1 MKVRTGSNIDYAFL
15 QLFARSG
22 RVGPALAALRR
33 MGGCASDPHIKAWS
47 VQTTTILSVPETETY
62 ISHLTNSIPKPLF
75 LSMIVDDRI
84 DKYPGSSDLQ
94 SVTPNDFYQSPDS
107 ELFSQSFEAVA
118 RAESDQPLLPSYSPH
133 RRSNE
138 STLEQ
143 GGVSLEKRF
152 TWGLSE
158 KESSPKYGSK
168 LDAEAAFQDDG
179 RLQISFGHRLSKRLP
194 SNYAEPV
201 NEIGLDEVGFR
212 DAPPMNVNIMIVGSR
227 GDVQPYLALG
237 QRLQKYGT
245 PVLKGDIGKKQVMVA
260 EIWKMLERCCLSC
273 YEVDEG
279 SPNEG
284 GFVAD
289 AIISNP
295 PTFAHIHCAEAL
307 GIPLLLSFTMPW
319 CATAAFPHPL
329 VNVKQS
335 GSHEPNAVNY
345 YSYTLVDMLT
355 WQGLGHAINKFRTKK
370 LGLPYL
376 STASAVTMIQRS
388 AIPWTYCISPALI
401 PKPQDWLTHID
412 VVGFYFLDLANNY
425 VPPTDLFDF
434 LASGEPPIYV
444 GLVGHFRFGSIVLND
459 PQEMTRA
466 ILAGISQAGV
476 RAIVSPGWGG
486 LDETMVKAAG
496 PHVFALGNAP
506 HDWLFQHVSAVCHHG
521 GAGTTAIGLKCGKP
535 TIIVPFFGDQP
546 WWAAQLAQQGAG
558 PEPLD
563 SRNLTSEGF
572 AAAIRAALS
581 PDTIEAAQRI
591 SEMINKE
598 ARWGQKRSGIISQ
611 ASTVTQHAVGQ
622 VNYVLG
628 IFRRLTMRMKVAF
641 SAQVLADRGEIDMN
655 KLKLYRS
662 REYKTHASATD
673 PISGT
678 ALPLLRVVN
687 GFVHGV
693 VKIGSSR
700 PDKGVAKMVTS
711 TVGGVQTVLQG
722 VTEGLTNVPKL
733 YGSEVRETKPVTGF
747 ASGIVEGGKGFAYGL
762 YDGITGLVNEPGA
775 LGAAIGVGTGPL
787 CLTGLGTWTFPS
799 HTMILIDNK
808 TDSTE
813 IQPQT
818 ESLSQSDSYADG
830 SEPAASSVILDIP
843 ASDSHEYL
851 PEAAMRPPPNYS
863 PTAVNLID
871 SSASGISYPTEKAR
885 LPEYSETVVTEATIR
900 SDGRIQASFASSQG
914 FPEGYAPPIYEPALE
929 KDGSFNTPSMNI
941 NIMIVEVEVTSSHT
955 FRLANNSKNTIFQYW
970 RGPKQPC
977 EYMFLNAGSV
987 SKSDNIK
994 KGDVEKN
1001 QSMISEI
1008 MERCLLSC
1016 YEDDKVSGEEPGF
1029 AADLIISNPQ
1039 TFAHIHCAEALE
1051 YRCIFRS
1058 GYDPLRELVEFIE
1071 SGEPPIYIG
1080 FGSIVL
1086 ENSEN
1091 MTIRVGAIS
1100 QAGVRAIIATSPEGL
1115 DEGMIKDAGDDVF
1128 LLTADTPHDWLFERV
1143 SAVVHH
1149 GGTGTTAIG
1158 LKCGKPTV
1166 TVPFFGDQRFC
1177 LSRGGRTNNAPRS
1190 WSASHSP
1197 EQVDAEVLANAIR
1210 VAISPESRE
1219 AARKIGD
1226 TIRAEHGPKNAV
1238 ESIHRHLPLLN
1249 MRCDL
1254 DPNRVA
1260 VWYSPTHKLRLSA
1273 FAAQVLAE
1281 AGELDINKLELHRS
1295 REYETHIG
1303 PIDPRVAKLP
1313 SEPGKG
1319 ATKMLS
1325 ASTLGFQNTLQSAA
1339 EGMHN
1344 LPKVYGGEVR
1354 KHKKVTGIGSGFAQ
1368 GGKEFALGLYDGF
1381 SDFFMEPVRG
1391 FKRGGVL
1398 GAIGGVG
1405 IGALNL
1411 TTKPT
1416 AGFMHAVS
1424 MPIEGTVREV
1434 KSLLNRQVGKDR
1446 IVTRYA
1452 QGVSAARSAS
1462 EAERERVVRAF
1473 IERVSRGD
1481 SASTVN
1487 KEDKKGKGKAKI
1499 T

>member
-1 MKVRTGSNIDYAFL
+1 
-15 QLFARSG
+15 
-22 RVGPALAALRR
+22 
-33 MGGCASDPHIKAWS
+33 
-47 VQTTTILSVPETETY
+47 
-62 ISHLTNSIPKPLF
+62 
-75 LSMIVDDRI
+75 MIVDDRI

-143 GGVSLEKRF
+143 GGASLEKRF

-237 QRLQKYGT
+237 QRLQKYGHT
-245 PVLKGDIGKKQVMVA
+245 VRISTHETFRKLVKDSGLRFFNIGGDPHELMSYMVRNPGLIPGFESVLKGDIGKKQVMVA
-260 EIWKMLERCCLSC
+260 EMLERCCLSC

-444 GLVGHFRFGSIVLND
+444 GFGSIVLND

-535 TIIVPFFGDQP
+535 TIIVPFFGDQVWP
-546 WWAAQLAQQGAG
+546 TMFRKNALPHNGALLALAMDGAKNG
-558 PEPLD
+558 VESFHKHLPLLNMRCD
-563 SRNLTSEGF
+563 LDPKRTAVWYSPIHKLR
-572 AAAIRAALS
+572 LS
-581 PDTIEAAQRI
+581 
-591 SEMINKE
+591 
-598 ARWGQKRSGIISQ
+598 
-611 ASTVTQHAVGQ
+611 
-622 VNYVLG
+622 
-628 IFRRLTMRMKVAF
+628 AF

-747 ASGIVEGGKGFAYGL
+747 ASGIVEGGRGFAYGL
-762 YDGITGLVNEPGA
+762 YDGITGLVNEPVRGFKEKGA
-775 LGAAIGVGTGPL
+775 LGAAIGVGTGV
-787 CLTGLGTWTFPS
+787 
-799 HTMILIDNK
+799 
-808 TDSTE
+808 
-813 IQPQT
+813 
-818 ESLSQSDSYADG
+818 LSFYMK
-830 SEPAASSVILDIP
+830 PAAGFLQFFSMPMEGGVKDIRT
-843 ASDSHEYL
+843 L
-851 PEAAMRPPPNYS
+851 F
-863 PTAVNLID
+863 TK
-871 SSASGISYPTEKAR
+871 GISQERIATRRAEGV
-885 LPEYSETVVTEATIR
+885 LVVK
-900 SDGRIQASFASSQG
+900 QSSQ
-914 FPEGYAPPIYEPALE
+914 
-929 KDGSFNTPSMNI
+929 
-941 NIMIVEVEVTSSHT
+941 
-955 FRLANNSKNTIFQYW
+955 
-970 RGPKQPC
+970 
-977 EYMFLNAGSV
+977 
-987 SKSDNIK
+987 
-994 KGDVEKN
+994 
-1001 QSMISEI
+1001 
-1008 MERCLLSC
+1008 
-1016 YEDDKVSGEEPGF
+1016 EEQ
-1029 AADLIISNPQ
+1029 D
-1039 TFAHIHCAEALE
+1039 
-1051 YRCIFRS
+1051 
-1058 GYDPLRELVEFIE
+1058 
-1071 SGEPPIYIG
+1071 
-1080 FGSIVL
+1080 SI
-1086 ENSEN
+1086 
-1091 MTIRVGAIS
+1091 
-1100 QAGVRAIIATSPEGL
+1100 
-1115 DEGMIKDAGDDVF
+1115 
-1128 LLTADTPHDWLFERV
+1128 
-1143 SAVVHH
+1143 
-1149 GGTGTTAIG
+1149 
-1158 LKCGKPTV
+1158 
-1166 TVPFFGDQRFC
+1166 
-1177 LSRGGRTNNAPRS
+1177 
-1190 WSASHSP
+1190 
-1197 EQVDAEVLANAIR
+1197 
-1210 VAISPESRE
+1210 
-1219 AARKIGD
+1219 
-1226 TIRAEHGPKNAV
+1226 IRAFAEHK
-1238 ESIHRHLPLLN
+1238 
-1249 MRCDL
+1249 DK
-1254 DPNRVA
+1254 
-1260 VWYSPTHKLRLSA
+1260 TLR
-1273 FAAQVLAE
+1273 
-1281 AGELDINKLELHRS
+1281 
-1295 REYETHIG
+1295 
-1303 PIDPRVAKLP
+1303 
-1313 SEPGKG
+1313 
-1319 ATKMLS
+1319 
-1325 ASTLGFQNTLQSAA
+1325 
-1339 EGMHN
+1339 
-1344 LPKVYGGEVR
+1344 
-1354 KHKKVTGIGSGFAQ
+1354 
-1368 GGKEFALGLYDGF
+1368 
-1381 SDFFMEPVRG
+1381 
-1391 FKRGGVL
+1391 
-1398 GAIGGVG
+1398 
-1405 IGALNL
+1405 
-1411 TTKPT
+1411 
-1416 AGFMHAVS
+1416 
-1424 MPIEGTVREV
+1424 
-1434 KSLLNRQVGKDR
+1434 DR
-1446 IVTRYA
+1446 
-1452 QGVSAARSAS
+1452 
-1462 EAERERVVRAF
+1462 
-1473 IERVSRGD
+1473 
-1481 SASTVN
+1481 
-1487 KEDKKGKGKAKI
+1487 KGKGRLQ
-1499 T
+1499 